1 MTWTALFENN
11 FILIGVIVRKRICIQ
26 QCNKWKPE
34 SYFSYTG
41 WAIGV
46 WGGGGGYKQ
55 FQKSE
60 NRLKKMKTLF
70 YKNSFI
76 HNLTTM
82 TKKII
87 FTVTQRKKIIIMK

>member
-11 FILIGVIVRKRICIQ
+11 FILIGVIVRKCICIQ

-46 WGGGGGYKQ
+46 GGGGGGGYENL

-60 NRLKKMKTLF
+60 NSQKK
-70 YKNSFI
+70 
-76 HNLTTM
+76 
-82 TKKII
+82 
-87 FTVTQRKKIIIMK
+87 